1 MDGDF
6 LRPRSYSTMTTKPKP
21 RETSDPAVLAA
32 SVRDVA
38 IEARR
43 ILNDSA
49 RNPFEV
55 GALSKRIN
63 DLQSQVPSHSTSEL
77 SRWLKN
83 LSREVDSNPK
93 TDRKVTA

>member
-6 LRPRSYSTMTTKPKP
+6 LRLGSNSAMTTKQQ
-21 RETSDPAVLAA
+21 RETFDPAILAA

-63 DLQSQVPSHSTSEL
+63 DLQSQVPSRSTSEL
-77 SRWLKN
+77 SRWLES
-83 LSREVDSNPK
+83 LSREVESDPMK
-93 TDRKVTA
+93 DRTVPV

>member
-1 MDGDF
+1 MDGES
-6 LRPRSYSTMTTKPKP
+6 LRFRSYSAMTTKQRDPF
-21 RETSDPAVLAA
+21 DPAILAA

-63 DLQSQVPSHSTSEL
+63 DLQRQVPRRSASEL
-77 SRWLKN
+77 SRWLEN
-83 LSREVDSNPK
+83 LSREVDSDPQ
-93 TDRKVTA
+93 REQMVTM